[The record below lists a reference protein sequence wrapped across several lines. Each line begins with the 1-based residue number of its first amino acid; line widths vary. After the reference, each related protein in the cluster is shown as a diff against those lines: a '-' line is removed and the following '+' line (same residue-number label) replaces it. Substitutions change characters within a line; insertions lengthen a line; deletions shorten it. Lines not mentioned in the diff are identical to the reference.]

1 MIECVSKEYMR
12 DIVRDRRDNACGA
25 ECYAYNRVL
34 EDIDEAPIVKAKRG
48 RWMSTYPVTCS
59 ACGGP
64 AATDYE
70 DANTYEAWLSSYC
83 PNCGA
88 QMSGD

>member
-1 MIECVSKEYMR
+1 MVECMTKEYIRNIVLDYR
-12 DIVRDRRDNACGA
+12 DTSCGA

-34 EDIDEAPIVKAKRG
+34 NSIDEAPAVKEKRG
-48 RWMSTYPVTCS
+48 RWMSTYPATCS
-59 ACGGP
+59 ACGGY

-70 DANTYEAWLSSYC
+70 DVNRYDPWLSPYC

-88 QMSGD
+88 HMTED